1 MSFRKRWGRSTMENS
16 QNLERKT
23 SLPFSPKNL
32 TRREWV
38 QRMLAGVGAGVA
50 TPALTEAHWAR
61 AADAQAAA
69 KPETATDW
77 KPTFFDD
84 QQNQTLVIMAER
96 IVPGSTSVQANRFL
110 DSVMSVI
117 PQDSQRK
124 FVAALNA
131 VEGESIRQFAK
142 SFKDLSTDQQDQVLS
157 AASTGKSSNST
168 LSPAA
173 EAMPGA
179 KWQAPSLRDYF
190 EHLKGW
196 VGTAY
201 YSSEPGMK
209 ELGWDGE
216 NFFESLPGCEH
227 ADGHA

>member
-1 MSFRKRWGRSTMENS
+1 LTGRRNRNRGITLPEILDAPLKRV
-16 QNLERKT
+16 
-23 SLPFSPKNL
+23 SL
-32 TRREWV
+32 
-38 QRMLAGVGAGVA
+38 
-50 TPALTEAHWAR
+50 
-61 AADAQAAA
+61 
-69 KPETATDW
+69 
-77 KPTFFDD
+77 
-84 QQNQTLVIMAER
+84 
-96 IVPGSTSVQANRFL
+96 
-110 DSVMSVI
+110 
-117 PQDSQRK
+117 
-124 FVAALNA
+124 
-131 VEGESIRQFAK
+131 
-142 SFKDLSTDQQDQVLS
+142 LS